1 MSFCSIDLNSTK
13 VKEFINSLS
22 DLNMSEARIKNLI
35 NLWRNK
41 TRNYDE
47 LPTKED
53 FVSLVINAIPE
64 SNQKLLETALKLV
77 KEDGLKALTNSYQ
90 NLSFEEIIKIKT
102 MFNSKEDNS
111 FTRNYY
117 EDELLFL
124 NNRNLETKKTFKGN
138 PKDAIQQFKD
148 EVSRIL
154 LEYHTAHHYD
164 GGYIQKPIKNVLSK
178 DAYFDYIKTLSNSII
193 EKLEKEGFEIN
204 ITPYEEY
211 PATMGT
217 FILGKQINLIYN
229 PKLVFIEDKRLD
241 YIIAHEL
248 VHSITSG
255 AINSYKTSLETP
267 EIKAFTENI
276 WNIIVD
282 LYENKKFYWDFGI
295 NIESVEGNEL
305 SYIKE
310 FIANVMTDPSLQKAL
325 ASIKIKNTNQTLWDK
340 FINAVKSFLSEYLGI
355 DIQDSYLEKIMN
367 EISAFVELNPISA
380 GIPIQ
385 IDNISNNKKGKTS
398 RSISPTLEGAAVQA
412 AASYYATASKDAT
425 GVLPVKFWFNN
436 NHYLGFLDIETA
448 TLVHYYRIPHSL
460 FTEGSLKIP
469 TGNLGKT
476 FKTSQQRQDRVLLI
490 SRLFSQ
496 IVNKKVGSEADSK
509 TRNNYKLNNALS
521 ILGIIKNQLLHPS
534 SIKENDPNKEYKTIE
549 FQKIQDNWYLLL
561 EEVADQLLVSEG
573 IKLDFIEKKVSNDVK
588 FNDDND
594 DATNEGDYSDTE
606 NTEVVYKD
614 GWMIKARL
622 IPLRDS
628 LSKEVRKVISEVPKI
643 NKLGEYEKD
652 DLGFYRNLSAD
663 YVHTVLLDTLSKI
676 TTSDDFFPALE
687 ELSKSKIWVKE
698 IIKKLQG
705 DEKLQALFYR
715 DLVKEFVPYWIEYTT
730 EKDGKITYK
739 TKQVNKSASHYYLLN
754 DWRDNFE
761 SGTRFTKDSVYDD
774 FGKIV
779 PKNGTIGKE
788 KIEKFKDH
796 IKKQTNP
803 NDYLTK
809 DSTVNAVEELLNSVG
824 ISATKDEIIEYLGL
838 NLGKTAEYAPLEN
851 LLDNLYN
858 IFKGVSEVSE
868 NKIDSYDLL
877 NENNG
882 AYNKIAKQFNIIP
895 QGAII
900 PNFKEA
906 GKSYQSYSPQSYM
919 GRLLNKIK
927 YSTEERFKEF
937 IDNEYGQYNFFK
949 TISNGKERWWNDW
962 ISKLV
967 SDKKYRNLLD
977 RKVVLTSD
985 RKEFDN
991 QDEKYYMRS
1000 ILTEYFSGG
1009 KEDAWYYCPL
1019 LADAPSSEFF
1029 KFVKYV
1035 DGMVVDGNIIDDYKD
1050 YIADKMTDTVLQ
1062 EIQRINLVINRYN
1075 NGNIQPIAN
1084 FDIVE
1089 GQPNAASFKFFPS
1102 LNDYKIEG
1110 FNFIDYVNNR
1120 IRDGKNVRSIIKET
1134 IKNIQNEEFN
1144 KFISTIQQQGVLEGL
1159 NYTNSQLEEFFWNNA
1174 HAQIQIIEILTTDLG
1189 FYKNLNDF
1197 QKRFKEVYAQTQR
1210 LYTNVEGGNK
1220 YQRVLYLTDQEIIS
1234 ISYREIE
1241 ELLTDYYKNDK
1252 ESLNKILSKFKE
1264 VNVTD
1269 AQAYRP
1275 LSSYRSIM
1283 KMSGQWTYE
1292 LEKAYNNFVNNTYKP
1307 EDFDVVLQTIKPFVF
1322 TQMGVPSGLK
1332 DGKNIKMP
1340 TQHKNSESVLLA
1352 IYDVIAGP
1360 NNTSP
1365 KLKALH
1371 QFMEDNKID
1380 VVMFNSAVKAGC
1392 QGPIDLNNIEDND
1405 YDGTYQALTDNA
1417 LIDGLD
1423 NPEVIHTYS
1432 TEDYGIQVETPEH
1445 MFDSESLIGS
1455 QLRKLIMADLPENYT
1470 LKVGNK
1476 EFKSRE
1482 ELWRHYNSI
1491 MTSLFEEGFK
1501 EVYNELSTKEG
1512 VERLLQKQMKGNSR
1526 YTDEMRKA
1534 CTLTTDEYGSVDF
1547 VTPLF
1552 DPIQS
1557 ERIENLLCS
1566 IVKTA
1571 VIKQKTKG
1579 AKAIQVSNFGYHKD
1593 LMLRFK
1599 DQNNNLI
1606 FTESEWDGNTKGL
1619 SKQEIKLLNKLKI
1632 QYNNSY
1638 SNYRNSAKSTSVAYY
1653 EAYLPAYTKD
1663 LFGNINTIEGTHEID
1678 INDIP
1683 VELRECIGYRI
1694 PTENKLSMQPIR
1706 IKGFLPHQEGAKIAL
1721 PADITTIVGAD
1732 FDVDG
1737 IFLMLP
1743 ETEVIKY
1750 NKSAAREAFRMSD
1763 ESFESTKEN
1772 FENWYKEHKKDFKYD
1787 KPIIKRISYDYSKQ
1801 ANENTTEQKANG
1813 LIDLFYAILNSKEVA
1828 PQILK
1833 PGNFDEA
1840 SRVGKICDLLKEVSY
1855 DDLAKSLEIEVK
1867 DLPKKLETLSLKNV
1881 KKLLAEY
1888 SKPLNPISP
1897 TTQTYFHNQNAVGGK
1912 MIGMYANSSVHNA
1925 LAQYTDLALKTPL
1938 NFLGTT
1944 YQSLHNQLGK
1954 FNQRISDNIGQF
1966 SAASVDNVK
1975 DPTLSS
1981 LNQNTFTGNVT
1992 SLLLRLGAPIF
2003 EIGMFMNQPIVKQI
2017 TTAVLNKPTNISI
2030 NQVFDNIKKTYLESI
2045 GASRIE
2051 DVKLPDV
2058 VIEDLIKNISPN
2070 KSANYNFKQLAVFD
2084 LFERLY
2090 KLGTQLGNIV
2100 RNNRGDTS
2108 NGSIDSTVLSNIAR
2122 EQELIHLDTPD
2133 IIYNNIINTSSLT
2146 DDALDLYDDNYEDTS
2161 NIPML
2166 NVATI
2171 AGIGGV
2177 NAIMQQYFP
2186 QNNTQVQSMFSEL
2199 SNIVGNLNRYNT
2211 KVYDRAYKDYMTYW
2225 LAELPSLNKTTIKGT
2240 TYYGKDL
2247 INYFFNNFPK
2257 EFTSMK
2263 DSIEELRNN
2272 NFIKNIIEDNRSLP
2286 ITILKFKNTG
2296 NLSKQMKE
2304 AYSKDWE
2311 MLLNSPNEEVRNLGI
2326 TLFQYCLYIGGLYY
2340 NGQTFIHLAPLS
2352 IRQQIEGYNKRL
2364 KELMIRDN
2372 STYEFV
2378 NQFALNHLYNNT
2390 ICPECNEASNYFNNV
2405 EPNGSLDLDLSNEGI
2420 KTAIKADT
2428 LKTQG
2433 VKLYYPKQYIKTK
2446 HDDNYRY
2453 WKVQNN
2459 EEATNPIVTYNE
2471 VYPLGYKGK
2480 LVEYLPGVEFFE
2492 TLIPKNSKVNT
2503 SPESTSE
2510 YSGIENIEVSWELQ
2524 TISEDLGQIEN
2535 YIPKEDFIDANNQK
2549 ICD

>member
-1 MSFCSIDLNSTK
+1 MNNFCSIDLNSPR

-22 DLNMSEARIKNLI
+22 DLGESEARIKNLI

-41 TRNYDE
+41 TRNYDNLPSRDEILRLLNSYSLSQYKEKQLRKYRKKTAQRNPVYSVILERFSVQINRE
-47 LPTKED
+47 LEGEFNIDKHNYYNGTLKRGKVLYNDKEYKFFVMGDQKIHIQGYDFLTEDSILEDLNDYNLRNLANNKFPKNANKFIKFVQNLDNSSNNYTKQLLDKLIEGYSKLGITFNVKYEGNEIAGISYNQGVVTLNINKEKFLASMMMEANTIDKAQRILVHELIHPLTRDILGSSESLAKMFGAREIDIKFKKEISKLYSKAKEVLGED
-53 FVSLVINAIPE
+53 WYGLSSEIEFVSELM
-64 SNQKLLETALKLV
+64 SNTDFQKELA
-77 KEDGLKALTNSYQ
+77 
-90 NLSFEEIIKIKT
+90 KIK
-102 MFNSKEDNS
+102 
-111 FTRNYY
+111 Y
-117 EDELLFL
+117 DE
-124 NNRNLETKKTFKGN
+124 N
-138 PKDAIQQFKD
+138 Q
-148 EVSRIL
+148 S
-154 LEYHTAHHYD
+154 
-164 GGYIQKPIKNVLSK
+164 
-178 DAYFDYIKTLSNSII
+178 
-193 EKLEKEGFEIN
+193 
-204 ITPYEEY
+204 
-211 PATMGT
+211 
-217 FILGKQINLIYN
+217 
-229 PKLVFIEDKRLD
+229 
-241 YIIAHEL
+241 
-248 VHSITSG
+248 
-255 AINSYKTSLETP
+255 
-267 EIKAFTENI
+267 I
-276 WNIIVD
+276 WN
-282 LYENKKFYWDFGI
+282 KFIDILKNLFSDVFGI
-295 NIESVEGNEL
+295 NISNTLLE
-305 SYIKE
+305 
-310 FIANVMTDPSLQKAL
+310 KAL
-325 ASIKIKNTNQTLWDK
+325 SVTHD
-340 FINAVKSFLSEYLGI
+340 YLDFVIENGTFSYFNS
-355 DIQDSYLEKIMN
+355 DNFDYFEDS
-367 EISAFVELNPISA
+367 
-380 GIPIQ
+380 
-385 IDNISNNKKGKTS
+385 ISNKNEHLRQS
-398 RSISPTLEGAAVQA
+398 
-412 AASYYATASKDAT
+412 
-425 GVLPVKFWFNN
+425 
-436 NHYLGFLDIETA
+436 
-448 TLVHYYRIPHSL
+448 
-460 FTEGSLKIP
+460 
-469 TGNLGKT
+469 

-496 IVNKKVGSEADSK
+496 IVNKKVGSNADTK
-509 TRNNYKLNNALS
+509 TRDNYKLNNALS
-521 ILGIIKNQLLHPS
+521 ILEIIKNQLLHPS
-534 SIKENDPNKEYKTIE
+534 SIKDSDPNKEYKTIE
-549 FQKIQDNWYLLL
+549 FQKIQDNWDLLL
-561 EEVADQLLVSEG
+561 EEVADQLLISEG
-573 IKLDFIEKKVSNDVK
+573 IKLDFIEKKVSDDIE

-594 DATNEGDYSDTE
+594 DATNEGDSSDTE
-606 NTEVVYKD
+606 DTEEVYKD

-622 IPLRDS
+622 VPLRDS
-628 LSKEVRKVISEVPKI
+628 LSKEVRKIISEVPKI

-676 TTSDDFFPALE
+676 TNSDDFFPALE
-687 ELSKSKIWVKE
+687 ELSKSKVWVKE
-698 IIKKLQG
+698 VIKKLQG

-803 NDYLTK
+803 NEYLTK

-824 ISATKDEIIEYLGL
+824 ISATKDEILEYIGL
-838 NLGKTAEYAPLEN
+838 NLDKTAEYAPLEN

-858 IFKGVSEVSE
+858 IFKGVSEVTE

-882 AYNKIAKQFNIIP
+882 AYNKIAKQLNIIP

-927 YSTEERFKEF
+927 YSTEEKFKDF
-937 IDNEYGQYNFFK
+937 IENEYGQYNFFK
-949 TISNGKERWWNDW
+949 TISNGRERWWNDW
-962 ISKLV
+962 IGKLV

-1035 DGMVVDGNIIDDYKD
+1035 DGMVIDDNIIDDYKD
-1050 YIADKMTDTVLQ
+1050 YIANKMTDTVLQ

-1089 GQPNAASFKFFPS
+1089 GQPNAASFKFLQE
-1102 LNDYKIEG
+1102 LNNYKIEG
-1110 FNFIDYVNNR
+1110 VNFIDYINNR
-1120 IRDGKNVRSIIKET
+1120 IREGKNVRNTIKET
-1134 IKNIQNEEFN
+1134 IKNIQKEEFN
-1144 KFISTIQQQGVLEGL
+1144 NFVSTIQKQGVLEGL
-1159 NYTNSQLEEFFWNNA
+1159 SYTNSQLEEFFWNNA
-1174 HAQIQIIEILTTDLG
+1174 HAQTQIIEILTTDLG

-1210 LYTNVEGGNK
+1210 LYTNIEGGNK
-1220 YQRVLYLTDQEIIS
+1220 YQRVLYLTDQEITS
-1234 ISYREIE
+1234 VSYREIE

-1252 ESLNKILSKFKE
+1252 ESLNKVLSKFKE

-1275 LSSYRSIM
+1275 LSSYRNIM
-1283 KMSGQWTYE
+1283 RMSGQWTEE
-1292 LEKAYNNFVNNTYKP
+1292 LEKAYNNFVNNTYKS

-1322 TQMGVPSGLK
+1322 TQVGVPSGLA

-1392 QGPIDLNNIEDND
+1392 QGPIDLSAVEDSD
-1405 YDGTYQALTDNA
+1405 YDGTYQTLVDNA

-1423 NPEVIHTYS
+1423 NPEVIHTYP

-1534 CTLTTDEYGSVDF
+1534 CTLTTDEYGNVDF

-1606 FTESEWDGNTKGL
+1606 FTESEWDGTTSGL
-1619 SKQEIKLLNKLKI
+1619 SKQEVKLLNKLKA

-1663 LFGNINTIEGTHEID
+1663 LFTNINTVEGTHEID
-1678 INDIP
+1678 IDNIP

-1750 NKSAAREAFRMSD
+1750 NKPAAREVFRMSD
-1763 ESFESTKEN
+1763 ESFESTNED
-1772 FENWYKEHKKDFKYD
+1772 FENWYKEHKKEFKYD
-1787 KPIIKRISYDYSKQ
+1787 KPIIKRISYDYNKP
-1801 ANENTTEQKANG
+1801 ANQNTTEQKANG

-1867 DLPKKLETLSLKNV
+1867 DLPKKLETLSLKSV
-1881 KKLLAEY
+1881 KKLLAKY
-1888 SKPLNPISP
+1888 SKPLNPLSP

-1925 LAQYTDLALKTPL
+1925 LSQYTDLALKTPL

-1944 YQSLHNQLGK
+1944 YQSLHAQLGK
-1954 FNQRISDNIGQF
+1954 YNQRISDNIGQF

-1992 SLLLRLGAPIF
+1992 SLLLRLGVPIF
-2003 EIGMFMNQPIVKQI
+2003 EVGMFMNQPIVKQI
-2017 TTAVLNKPTNISI
+2017 TTAVLNKPSNITI
-2030 NQVFDNIKKTYLESI
+2030 NQVFDNIEKAYKDKIYGSYSI
-2045 GASRIE
+2045 PNIT
-2051 DVKLPDV
+2051 L
-2058 VIEDLIKNISPN
+2058 EDLIKNINIGDSF
-2070 KSANYNFKQLAVFD
+2070 YHFVTQLAVYNKFKK
-2084 LFERLY
+2084 LY
-2090 KLGTQLGNIV
+2090 ELGTQLGNIV

-2122 EQELIHLDTPD
+2122 EQELINLDTPD
-2133 IIYNNIINTSSLT
+2133 IKYTNIISTSSLT
-2146 DDALDLYDDNYEDTS
+2146 DDALDLYDGNYEDTS

-2166 NVATI
+2166 NIATI

-2186 QNNTQVQSMFSEL
+2186 QNNTQVQSMFEEL
-2199 SNIVGNLNRYNT
+2199 SKIVGGLNRYNT

-2225 LAELPSLNKTTIKGT
+2225 LSELPSLNKITIKGN

-2263 DSIEELRNN
+2263 YSMEELKNN

-2286 ITILKFKNTG
+2286 ITVLKFKNTG

-2304 AYSKDWE
+2304 SYSKDWE

-2352 IRQQIEGYNKRL
+2352 IRQQIQGYNERL
-2364 KELMIRDN
+2364 KELMFGDT

-2390 ICPECNEASNYFNNV
+2390 VCSDCSGISDWISDVESGEAFDIDVKDNTNRKLLNV
-2405 EPNGSLDLDLSNEGI
+2405 SI
-2420 KTAIKADT
+2420 KEENKIIHYIP
-2428 LKTQG
+2428 KTF
-2433 VKLYYPKQYIKTK
+2433 IKTK
-2446 HDDNYRY
+2446 HGDSFRY
-2453 WKVQNN
+2453 WKVQERQND
-2459 EEATNPIVTYNE
+2459 TNSILTYNE
-2471 VYPLGYKGK
+2471 VFPLGYKGK

-2492 TLIPKNSKVNT
+2492 TSIPKNSKVNT

-2510 YSGIENIEVSWELQ
+2510 YSGIEDVEISWEVQ
-2524 TISEDLGQIEN
+2524 TTSEDLGQIEN
-2535 YIPKEDFIDANNQK
+2535 YTPKEDFIDANNQK

>member
-1 MSFCSIDLNSTK
+1 MSFCSIDLDSSR

-22 DLNMSEARIKNLI
+22 DLGESEARIKNLI

-41 TRNYDE
+41 TKNYNSLPSRDEISKLLNSSSLNRYKEKQLRKYRKKTAQRNPVYSVVLERFSMQINRELEGEFIIDKHNYYNGTLKRGKVFYNNKEYEFFIIGDQNIYIQDYDFLTENDVLTSLNDTNLRNLADSKFPENANDFIKFVQELDNSSNNYTKQLLDKLIEGYSKSGITFNVKYGGNEIAGISYNKGVATLIINKEKFLASMMMEANTTDKAQRILVHELIHPLTRDILGSSESFAKLFDARDVDIKFKQDISKLYNKAKKVLGEDWYGLSSEIEFVSELMSNTDFQKELAKIKYDE
-47 LPTKED
+47 NQSIWHRFIDVLKNLFSDIFGIDISNTLLEKALSVTHDYLD
-53 FVSLVINAIPE
+53 FVIENGAF
-64 SNQKLLETALKLV
+64 
-77 KEDGLKALTNSYQ
+77 SY
-90 NLSFEEIIKIKT
+90 
-102 MFNSKEDNS
+102 FNSDN
-111 FTRNYY
+111 
-117 EDELLFL
+117 
-124 NNRNLETKKTFKGN
+124 
-138 PKDAIQQFKD
+138 
-148 EVSRIL
+148 
-154 LEYHTAHHYD
+154 
-164 GGYIQKPIKNVLSK
+164 
-178 DAYFDYIKTLSNSII
+178 FDY
-193 EKLEKEGFEIN
+193 FE
-204 ITPYEEY
+204 
-211 PATMGT
+211 
-217 FILGKQINLIYN
+217 
-229 PKLVFIEDKRLD
+229 D
-241 YIIAHEL
+241 
-248 VHSITSG
+248 SITS
-255 AINSYKTSLETP
+255 K
-267 EIKAFTENI
+267 
-276 WNIIVD
+276 
-282 LYENKKFYWDFGI
+282 NKHLRQ
-295 NIESVEGNEL
+295 S
-305 SYIKE
+305 
-310 FIANVMTDPSLQKAL
+310 
-325 ASIKIKNTNQTLWDK
+325 
-340 FINAVKSFLSEYLGI
+340 
-355 DIQDSYLEKIMN
+355 
-367 EISAFVELNPISA
+367 
-380 GIPIQ
+380 
-385 IDNISNNKKGKTS
+385 
-398 RSISPTLEGAAVQA
+398 
-412 AASYYATASKDAT
+412 
-425 GVLPVKFWFNN
+425 
-436 NHYLGFLDIETA
+436 
-448 TLVHYYRIPHSL
+448 
-460 FTEGSLKIP
+460 
-469 TGNLGKT
+469 

-496 IVNKKVGSEADSK
+496 IVNKKVGSNADTK
-509 TRNNYKLNNALS
+509 TRDNYKLNNALS
-521 ILGIIKNQLLHPS
+521 ILEIIKNQLLHPS
-534 SIKENDPNKEYKTIE
+534 SIKDSDPNKEYKTIE
-549 FQKIQDNWYLLL
+549 FQKIQDNWDLLL

-573 IKLDFIEKKVSNDVK
+573 IKLDFIEKKVSDDVK

-594 DATNEGDYSDTE
+594 DATNEGDSSDTE
-606 NTEVVYKD
+606 DTETVYKD

-622 IPLRDS
+622 VPLRDS

-643 NKLGEYEKD
+643 NKLREYEKD

-676 TTSDDFFPALE
+676 TNSDAFFPALE

-698 IIKKLQG
+698 IIKKLQK
-705 DEKLQALFYR
+705 DERLQALFYR

-761 SGTRFTKDSVYDD
+761 SGTRFSKDSVYDN
-774 FGKIV
+774 FGKVIPQNGIV
-779 PKNGTIGKE
+779 GKE
-788 KIEKFKDH
+788 RVEKFKDH

-803 NDYLTK
+803 DEYLTK
-809 DSTVNAVEELLNSVG
+809 DSTINAVEELLNSVG
-824 ISATKDEIIEYLGL
+824 ISATKEEILEYIGL

-858 IFKGVSEVSE
+858 IFKGVSEVTE

-882 AYNKIAKQFNIIP
+882 AYNKIAKQLNIIP

-937 IDNEYGQYNFFK
+937 IDDEYGQYNFFK
-949 TISNGKERWWNDW
+949 TFSNGKERWWNDW

-1000 ILTEYFSGG
+1000 ILAEYFSGG

-1029 KFVKYV
+1029 KFIKYV
-1035 DGMVVDGNIIDDYKD
+1035 DGMVIDGNIIDDYQD

-1062 EIQRINLVINRYN
+1062 EIQRINLVVNRYN

-1084 FDIVE
+1084 FDIVD
-1089 GQPNAASFKFFPS
+1089 GQPNAASFKFFPE
-1102 LNDYKIEG
+1102 LNNYQIEG
-1110 FNFIDYVNNR
+1110 INFIDYINDR
-1120 IRDGKNVRSIIKET
+1120 IRERKNIRT
-1134 IKNIQNEEFN
+1134 NIKNAIKDIQSKEFN
-1144 KFISTIQQQGVLEGL
+1144 KFISTIRQQGVLDGL
-1159 NYTNSQLEEFFWNNA
+1159 SYTTSQLEEFFWNNA
-1174 HAQIQIIEILTTDLG
+1174 HAQTQIIEILTTDLG

-1210 LYTNVEGGNK
+1210 LYTNIEGGNN
-1220 YQRVLYLTDQEIIS
+1220 YQRVLYLTDQEITS
-1234 ISYREIE
+1234 VSYREIE

-1252 ESLNKILSKFKE
+1252 ESLNKVLSKFKE

-1275 LSSYRSIM
+1275 LSSYRNIM
-1283 KMSGQWTYE
+1283 RMSGQWTEE
-1292 LEKAYNNFVNNTYKP
+1292 LERAYNNFVNNTYKP

-1322 TQMGVPSGLK
+1322 TQIGVPSGLG

-1392 QGPIDLNNIEDND
+1392 QGPIDLSVVEDND
-1405 YDGTYQALTDNA
+1405 YDGTYQALVDNA

-1423 NPEVIHTYS
+1423 NPEVIHTYP

-1470 LKVGNK
+1470 LRIGNK

-1482 ELWRHYNSI
+1482 ELWKHYNAI

-1534 CTLTTDEYGSVDF
+1534 CTLTTDEYGNVDF

-1606 FTESEWDGNTKGL
+1606 FTESEWEGNTKGL
-1619 SKQEIKLLNKLKI
+1619 SKQEVRLLNKLKT

-1663 LFGNINTIEGTHEID
+1663 MFSNVNTIDGTHEID
-1678 INDIP
+1678 VNDIP
-1683 VELRECIGYRI
+1683 AELRECIGYRI

-1750 NKSAAREAFRMSD
+1750 DKAAAREAFRMSD
-1763 ESFESTKEN
+1763 ESFESTKED
-1772 FENWYKEHKKDFKYD
+1772 FENWYKEHKKEFKYD
-1787 KPIIKRISYDYSKQ
+1787 KPIIKRISYDYNKP
-1801 ANENTTEQKANG
+1801 ANQNTTEQKANG

-1840 SRVGKICDLLKEVSY
+1840 SRVGKICDLLKEVTSE
-1855 DDLAKSLEIEVK
+1855 DLAKSLEINIK
-1867 DLPKKLETLSLKNV
+1867 DLPKKLESLSLKNV
-1881 KKLLAEY
+1881 KRLLAKY
-1888 SKPLNPISP
+1888 STPLNPLNP

-1925 LAQYTDLALKTPL
+1925 LAQYTDLGLTEPL
-1938 NFLGTT
+1938 EFLGTT
-1944 YQSLHNQLGK
+1944 YQSLNSQLGK
-1954 FNQRISDNIGQF
+1954 FNQRISDNVGQF

-1992 SLLLRLGAPIF
+1992 SLLLRLGVPIF
-2003 EIGMFMNQPIVKQI
+2003 EVGMFMNQPIVREI
-2017 TTAVLNKPTNISI
+2017 TTAVLNKPSNITI
-2030 NQVFDNIKKTYLESI
+2030 NQVFDDIEKAYKDKIQGSYSIPNITL
-2045 GASRIE
+2045 
-2051 DVKLPDV
+2051 
-2058 VIEDLIKNISPN
+2058 EDLIKNIHIGDSF
-2070 KSANYNFKQLAVFD
+2070 YHFVTQLAVYNKFKK
-2084 LFERLY
+2084 LY
-2090 KLGTQLGNIV
+2090 ELGTQLGNIV

-2122 EQELIHLDTPD
+2122 EQELINLDTPD
-2133 IIYNNIINTSSLT
+2133 IKYTNIISTSSLT
-2146 DDALDLYDDNYEDTS
+2146 DDALDLYDGNYEDTS

-2166 NVATI
+2166 NIATI

-2186 QNNTQVQSMFSEL
+2186 QNNTQIQSMFEEL
-2199 SNIVGNLNRYNT
+2199 SKIVGSLNRYNT

-2225 LAELPSLNKTTIKGT
+2225 LAELPSLNKTTIKGN
-2240 TYYGKDL
+2240 TYYSKDL

-2257 EFTSMK
+2257 EFTTMK
-2263 DSIEELRNN
+2263 DSMEELKNN

-2286 ITILKFKNTG
+2286 ITVLKFKNTG

-2311 MLLNSPNEEVRNLGI
+2311 MLLNSPNEEIRNLGI

-2352 IRQQIEGYNKRL
+2352 IRQQLQGYNARL
-2364 KELMIRDN
+2364 KELMFRDN
-2372 STYEFV
+2372 PTYEFV

-2390 ICPECNEASNYFNNV
+2390 ICSDCSGISDWVSNLESGESFDIDVKDVTNRKLLNV
-2405 EPNGSLDLDLSNEGI
+2405 SIREENKVI
-2420 KTAIKADT
+2420 HYT
-2428 LKTQG
+2428 
-2433 VKLYYPKQYIKTK
+2433 PKSFIKTK
-2446 HDDNYRY
+2446 HGDTFRY
-2453 WKVQNN
+2453 WKVQERQND
-2459 EEATNPIVTYNE
+2459 TNSILTYNE
-2471 VYPLGYKGK
+2471 VFPLGYRGK
-2480 LVEYLPGVEFFE
+2480 LVEYLPGIEFFE
-2492 TLIPKNSKVNT
+2492 TSIPKEAKKNIR
-2503 SPESTSE
+2503 PESTSE
-2510 YSGIENIEVSWELQ
+2510 YSGIEDVEISWEVQ
-2524 TISEDLGQIEN
+2524 TTYEDLGQIES
-2535 YIPKEDFIDANNQK
+2535 YTPKEDFIDDNNQK